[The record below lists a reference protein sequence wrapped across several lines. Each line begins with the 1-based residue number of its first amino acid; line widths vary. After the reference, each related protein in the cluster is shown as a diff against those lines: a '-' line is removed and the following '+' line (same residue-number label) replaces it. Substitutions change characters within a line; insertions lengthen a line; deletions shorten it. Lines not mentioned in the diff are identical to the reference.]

1 MSSAARPA
9 AASVCRK
16 AFSTLVTQ
24 DCFADTLPDGV
35 FDPAYTT
42 STGWLGYDD
51 KKLRRLCREAVQA
64 GWTHFKMKVTTNT

>member
-1 MSSAARPA
+1 M
-9 AASVCRK
+9 
-16 AFSTLVTQ
+16 
-24 DCFADTLPDGV
+24 PDGV

-51 KKLRRLCREAVQA
+51 KKLRRLCREADQA